1 MTRTAFIT
9 AMISMLLFSSCRTLY
24 LSELSPIHDGC
35 EQLLPAL
42 EPVFDKES
50 LEYMYGTSSAVA
62 NTRSKSKVSDVIGN
76 QEVEGESSTTFS
88 TYKNPLIMQ
97 TKNYFIDDVNTNIC
111 ERYGKKA
118 GIIRC
123 RIING
128 YNRSNAY
135 VGLLGWALV
144 GAPFLLGIPE
154 CMSESAMQIE
164 VEIYDLAGEVVAC
177 YRSDCYSNKDFVA
190 LYYGYRNYSDAEG
203 KTNITVL
210 KKAMD
215 DVKDQLRIDFQRVDQ
230 TLRTQPE
237 YLQ

>member
-1 MTRTAFIT
+1 MKKIT
-9 AMISMLLFSSCRTLY
+9 IIAALFSLLLFSSCKTLY

-35 EQLLPAL
+35 EQFLPAL
-42 EPVFDKES
+42 EPVFDRES
-50 LEYMYGTSSAVA
+50 LEYMYGTSSTVA

-76 QEVEGESSTTFS
+76 KEMEGQSSTTFS
-88 TYKNPLIMQ
+88 TYRNPLIMQ

-111 ERYGKKA
+111 ERYGKRA
-118 GIIRC
+118 GTIRC

-144 GAPFLLGIPE
+144 GAPFLLGMPE
-154 CMSESAMQIE
+154 CLAESAMQIE

-177 YRSDCYSNKDFVA
+177 YRSDCYSDKDFVA
-190 LYYGYRNYSDAEG
+190 FYYGYRNYSDAEG

-215 DVKDQLRIDFQRVDQ
+215 DVKQQLREDYQRVNQ
-230 TLRTQPE
+230 RLRVQPF
-237 YLQ
+237 